1 MVYSKLQFVFFQV
14 FSYFSKK
21 IFMKKI
27 KAYNECLTFFAFEAF
42 GYLYK
47 QHAGSYKSVCVLNID
62 PIGYG
67 VYWDVNGFTVKI
79 LYRCGWK
86 S

>member
-1 MVYSKLQFVFFQV
+1 
-14 FSYFSKK
+14 
-21 IFMKKI
+21 MKKI

-47 QHAGSYKSVCVLNID
+47 QHTGSYKSVCVLNID

-67 VYWDVNGFTVKI
+67 VY
-79 LYRCGWK
+79 
-86 S
+86 